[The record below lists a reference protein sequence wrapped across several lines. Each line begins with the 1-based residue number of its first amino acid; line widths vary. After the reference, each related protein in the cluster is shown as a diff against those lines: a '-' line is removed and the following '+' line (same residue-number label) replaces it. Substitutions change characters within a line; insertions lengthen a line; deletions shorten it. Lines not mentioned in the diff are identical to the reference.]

1 MKIDTHLHI
10 WNRQQA
16 SYSWLIPA
24 YGPIYADFDLSQ
36 VEAEVKAA
44 GVDKCVLV
52 QAADSYEDTLLMFD
66 AAAKYPWIGGVVGW
80 VPLMQPDVVQRKL
93 EEFTKHPLFKGMRH
107 LIHEEANKDWL
118 LREDVLEGLKVLA
131 SFNIPFDVVAVF
143 PNQLKHVP
151 TLAEKIPN
159 LRMVI
164 DHLAKP
170 PLDPDQHKIWAD
182 QLRAAAQSPQVYAKI
197 SGLNTATADPVN
209 WTADDL
215 KPNMDFAI
223 EVFGADRLMFGGDWP
238 VALLAGTYTK
248 VWQETNKA
256 LAGYS
261 QAQIDA
267 ILGGTAAKFYGV
279 SE

>member
-10 WNRQQA
+10 WNRHKA
-16 SYSWLIPA
+16 SYTWLIAA
-24 YGPIYADFDLSQ
+24 YGPIYADFELAD

-52 QAADSYEDTLLMFD
+52 QAADSYEDTLHMLNE
-66 AAAKYPWIGGVVGW
+66 ASKYPWVGGVVGW
-80 VPLMQPDVVQRKL
+80 VPLMQADVAQKKL
-93 EEFTKHPLFKGMRH
+93 EEFTKNPLFKGVRH
-107 LIHEEANKDWL
+107 LIHEEADKDWL
-118 LREDVLEGLKVLA
+118 LRDDVIEGLKVLA
-131 SFNIPFDVVAVF
+131 SFNLPFDVVAVF

-151 TLAEKIPN
+151 AVAERVPN

-170 PLDPDQHKIWAD
+170 PQDPAQHQIWAE
-182 QLRAAAQSPQVYAKI
+182 QMRAAAALPQVYAKL
-197 SGLNTATADPVN
+197 SGLNTTTADFAN
-209 WTADDL
+209 WTYQDI
-215 KPNMDFAI
+215 KPNIDFAV
-223 EVFGADRLMFGGDWP
+223 ELFGAERLMFGSDWP
-238 VALLAGTYTK
+238 VAILAGTYTK

-267 ILGGTAAKFYGV
+267 MLGGTAAKFYGV
-279 SE
+279 S